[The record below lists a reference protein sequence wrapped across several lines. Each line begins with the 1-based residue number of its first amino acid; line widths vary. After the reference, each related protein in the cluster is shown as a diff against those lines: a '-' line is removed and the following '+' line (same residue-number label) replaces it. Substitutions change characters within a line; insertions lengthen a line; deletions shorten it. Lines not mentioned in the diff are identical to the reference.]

1 LKALKVAA
9 WALSAALYAA
19 LGYILYVIFPITTP
33 GLGLVRFWPQAVIPA
48 VFAVVFGPWVG
59 GLGAAI
65 GIFIADMFIH
75 GNALLSL
82 SAGVTSNF
90 VMFVLLGYVSNKK
103 FDWKIPVLVFG
114 LISAFLVG
122 LSYFF
127 LEPPPYG
134 FWYQMLAFGIIIG
147 SYVAFVLIVMLTSK
161 WRSFVTGCML
171 GLLSGSAIIGV
182 TVPIVIQIPLA
193 PAGLIYF
200 LWTFVTEIPFLLVLG
215 PPVIKAVY
223 WAFPSLR
230 PTEER
235 EKA

>member
-1 LKALKVAA
+1 MKALQVAV

-19 LGYILYVIFPITTP
+19 LGYIFYVIFPLTTP

-48 VFAVVFGPWVG
+48 VFAVVFGPLVG
-59 GLGAAI
+59 GLGAAV
-65 GIFIADMFIH
+65 GIFVADIFIH
-75 GNALLSL
+75 GNAVLSL

-90 VMFVLLGYVSNKK
+90 VMFTILGYVSNKK
-103 FDWKIPVLVFG
+103 FGWKIPVTIFG
-114 LISAFLVG
+114 LISAFIVG
-122 LSYFF
+122 LSYVF

-134 FWYQMLAFGIIIG
+134 FWYQMVAFGVVIG
-147 SYVAFVLIVMLTSK
+147 SYVAFALIVVLSSK
-161 WRSFVTGCML
+161 WRSFATGSML
-171 GLLSGSAIIGV
+171 GLLSGSTIIGA

-193 PAGLIYF
+193 PAGFIYF
-200 LWTFVTEIPFLLVLG
+200 LWNFVTEIPFLLVIG

-223 WAFPSLR
+223 RAFPSLR